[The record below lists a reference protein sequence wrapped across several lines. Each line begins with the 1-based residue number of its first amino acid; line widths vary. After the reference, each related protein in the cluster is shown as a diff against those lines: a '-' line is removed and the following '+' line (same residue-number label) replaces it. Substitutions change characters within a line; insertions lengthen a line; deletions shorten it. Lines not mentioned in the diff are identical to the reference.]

1 MAILVEEIVALAQ
14 EIDITDS
21 VNWHDLA
28 VDADAAR
35 ELMANNLL
43 DQYQQSWQHLD
54 HEDRARAMLAV
65 MCHLVVENFALN
77 LKLHQ

>member
-1 MAILVEEIVALAQ
+1 MAIQVEEIVALAQ
-14 EIDITDS
+14 EIDITDQI
-21 VNWHDLA
+21 NWHDLA
-28 VDADAAR
+28 VDADSAR

-43 DQYQQSWQHLD
+43 DQYHQSWQHLD
-54 HEDRARAMLAV
+54 QEDQARAMLAV

>member
-1 MAILVEEIVALAQ
+1 MAIQVEEIVALAQ
-14 EIDITDS
+14 EIDITDQI
-21 VNWHDLA
+21 NWHDLA
-28 VDADAAR
+28 VDADSAR

-54 HEDRARAMLAV
+54 QEDQARAMLAV
-65 MCHLVVENFALN
+65 MCHLVVENFVLN